1 MSEKQDFE
9 MQVQSFPE
17 GSFIFLKMPTDEDGS
32 LIFNAED
39 TNTFAQDLA
48 RAMTAIRSDLTLIVM
63 PDKFVIQSYNDYLSA
78 KEMLVECLN
87 RLENIEESGGTVKV
101 DD

>member
-17 GSFIFLKMPTDEDGS
+17 GSFVFFKIPTDEDGN
-32 LIFNAED
+32 LIFNLED
-39 TNTFAQDLA
+39 ANTFAQDLV
-48 RAMTAIRSDLTLIVM
+48 RAMTAIRPDLTLIVM

-78 KEMLVECLN
+78 KETLVECLN
-87 RLENIEESGGTVKV
+87 RLENIGESGGTVKV